1 MFVSYSGEGGGGEI
15 TAITDGG
22 LCVISVLSVVSFE
35 GGGGEIMAITDGGP
49 FLVLSVAR
57 VEVVRTRRS
66 LMVVCV

>member
-1 MFVSYSGEGGGGEI
+1 MVSVRANTGQMFVSYSG
-15 TAITDGG
+15 
-22 LCVISVLSVVSFE
+22 E